1 MDMIFKPMDEI
12 HIDKLLKIEEVC
24 FPGDSWTRLMFESE
38 LKNKISSF
46 IVALSNDEKVILGY
60 CCVWYIADF
69 AEITN
74 IAVAPKFWRQGI
86 GQDILIYVI
95 EKAKKNKCMYMNL
108 EVKST
113 NIPAILLYEK
123 IGFISVGQRKKYYKD
138 NSDAILMTKDL

>member
-1 MDMIFKPMDEI
+1 M
-12 HIDKLLKIEEVC
+12 
-24 FPGDSWTRLMFESE
+24 
-38 LKNKISSF
+38 
-46 IVALSNDEKVILGY
+46 GY

-95 EKAKKNKCMYMNL
+95 EKAKKNRCMYMNL